1 MGARS
6 KDERPCYEDPK
17 RYGTCIDEQPHFV
30 DSLAT
35 DPSNSCIDVRGRTD
49 RDALNFSMGVL
60 DCEVIEGEHAV
71 KGFGEELDLE
81 TLAVNPELGCVEL
94 YGPQCIQ

>member
-1 MGARS
+1 
-6 KDERPCYEDPK
+6 
-17 RYGTCIDEQPHFV
+17 
-30 DSLAT
+30 
-35 DPSNSCIDVRGRTD
+35 
-49 RDALNFSMGVL
+49 MGVL